1 MNSTVPIPADRS
13 QFGFEVTNRLTRSDG
28 SPALGRAG
36 EYGVRFEIV
45 HGGMNTTKNASF
57 GLLTV
62 ALNGDADAVERYL
75 DELKSVSPVQE
86 VAQ

>member
-1 MNSTVPIPADRS
+1 MTLSLKDSAAI
-13 QFGFEVTNRLTRSDG
+13 SD
-28 SPALGRAG
+28 ALGRAG
-36 EYGVRFEIV
+36 QFGVRFEIV

-62 ALNGDADAVERYL
+62 AIDGEPEAVDQYLEELRRAGD
-75 DELKSVSPVQE
+75 VQE